1 MPSSVSLITYLK
13 NSSFNIR
20 SSEVFKLTVETS
32 NLINLNIRLAN
43 CYCLYLFIL
52 ADKCPPTRMP
62 SSTFFC
68 PQSLQW
74 MAYSSLYVIMCL
86 GCFFLWSTFPVLC
99 HYFEGLVHPN
109 YIFLTCLLG
118 ASIQVDFVLFD
129 FEIPNSEI
137 SAPSL
142 IHWIVLM
149 RAVRMSQ
156 NSKFVGQNNG
166 LKGTEMLCRAEWN
179 CRVRQ

>member
-32 NLINLNIRLAN
+32 NLINLNIRLDN

-68 PQSLQW
+68 PQSLHW

-86 GCFFLWSTFPVLC
+86 GLFFFMIDIPCSLPLLWRVGSPKLHFSYLPFRGIYPSRFCFIWFRDTQLW
-99 HYFEGLVHPN
+99 
-109 YIFLTCLLG
+109 
-118 ASIQVDFVLFD
+118 DFCPQPDTLDSFD
-129 FEIPNSEI
+129 ESSENE
-137 SAPSL
+137 PK
-142 IHWIVLM
+142 
-149 RAVRMSQ
+149 Q
-156 NSKFVGQNNG
+156 
-166 LKGTEMLCRAEWN
+166 
-179 CRVRQ
+179 